1 MLAYFAQKL
10 YICGKKLKKSRI
22 LWWTRISPGRCI
34 LDPGYEM
41 AVCCV
46 NKASFAMILGSA
58 PAAWAPR
65 DPGVPLW
72 SESRNRYCWEISR
85 YEEDDTQI
93 YNSDKPLHAD
103 MSQLH
108 QIHIGGLASQQGRL
122 ASYQAFLVITIQ
134 CNIRRK
140 GSLLSFLVFYYSH
153 SLTGMAPIELYAG
166 VLIYYLP
173 LCVLSS
179 SIPLIFLIF
188 AALKRNKRNNIGTAS
203 TSTYERM
210 LQ

>member
-1 MLAYFAQKL
+1 MT
-10 YICGKKLKKSRI
+10 C
-22 LWWTRISPGRCI
+22 
-34 LDPGYEM
+34 GYE
-41 AVCCV
+41 
-46 NKASFAMILGSA
+46 SA
-58 PAAWAPR
+58 TP
-65 DPGVPLW
+65 D
-72 SESRNRYCWEISR
+72 SY
-85 YEEDDTQI
+85 
-93 YNSDKPLHAD
+93 
-103 MSQLH
+103 
-108 QIHIGGLASQQGRL
+108 IGGLASQQGKL
-122 ASYQAFLVITIQ
+122 TSYQASLVITIQ

-188 AALKRNKRNNIGTAS
+188 AVLKRNKGNNIGTAS